1 MRKIASNLLLKE
13 TQNKYFFCVNS
24 QMGIELLKKLM
35 VIMGSSF

>member
-13 TQNKYFFCVNS
+13 HTEQVFFCVNS